1 MEKGIMQDLRSD
13 REGVSESV
21 RGIRALEERYSNL
34 IRRVQLS
41 EQNTLSAN
49 RKAHSE
55 LVTINSEITDMKKQ
69 IAELGE
75 KIALIARELQTLA
88 KKEDVD
94 VLKKYL
100 NLWEPVSFVTQGEV
114 ERIVKRVL
122 DEHGKADNDKA
133 TQ

>member
-41 EQNTLSAN
+41 EQNALTAS

-55 LVTINSEITDMKKQ
+55 LVAINSEIADMKKQ
-69 IAELGE
+69 ISELVE
-75 KIALIARELQTLA
+75 KIALIARELQSLA

-122 DEHGKADNDKA
+122 DEHGERGDKE
-133 TQ
+133 TT